1 MITAQ
6 ILPQEF
12 RKEDLP
18 IKWVPFS
25 YIESTCVNIGTN
37 VSVCKSSCF
46 NTELMKKII
55 KKSYIFV

>member
-1 MITAQ
+1 MKNIPMITAQ

-25 YIESTCVNIGTN
+25 YIESTYVNIGTN
-37 VSVCKSSCF
+37 LSACS
-46 NTELMKKII
+46 I
-55 KKSYIFV
+55 